1 MIQCPECR
9 KMIPD
14 DSAYCDQC
22 GKELKWCPQCK
33 RPKRGTECPLCGS
46 VLVPGRQYLGGGS
59 GVSGGSGASGVSGGA
74 AGGLGSSG
82 DVSRGGAP
90 FGGAS
95 GVSGGGGAASG
106 GASGGLGG
114 ASRGGAPFG
123 GASGGS
129 GGAAGGLGSLG
140 GASGGGSGISGG
152 VSGGGI
158 VPTAL
163 VGNGWRLILQEGP
176 FGRTGGIWPE
186 LASCRY
192 VSGNHGRISKTAAGW
207 QVEDCGSTN
216 GTFVNGV
223 RIQKQI
229 LKRGDILRIATLD
242 FTID

>member
-59 GVSGGSGASGVSGGA
+59 GVSGGSGASGVSGASGGSGASGVSRVSGASGGA
-74 AGGLGSSG
+74 A
-82 DVSRGGAP
+82 

-106 GASGGLGG
+106 GASGGSGG

-123 GASGGS
+123 STA
-129 GGAAGGLGSLG
+129 
-140 GASGGGSGISGG
+140 GASGGGT
-152 VSGGGI
+152 

-216 GTFVNGV
+216 GTFVNGA

-242 FTID
+242 FTLE